1 MKARGFTLIELITVM
16 VLIGIL
22 AVAALPRFF
31 DQNVFEARGFLDETK
46 SLLRYAQKA
55 AVAQRRTVCVAL
67 NANGVVLT
75 IASAPGVNACNTALA
90 LPNSKPRGGVLLAAK
105 AAGVPIAAFQF
116 RSLGDTNQADDVIVT
131 IANAT
136 GKIIVDHTT
145 GYVY

>member
-31 DQNVFEARGFLDETK
+31 DRNVFDARGFFDETK
-46 SLLRYAQKA
+46 ALLRYAQKV

-67 NANGVVLT
+67 GGSGVGLSIAGAANANVCDTVLE
-75 IASAPGVNACNTALA
+75 
-90 LPNSKPRGGVLLAAK
+90 LPNVPRSGTGLTPSVAT
-105 AAGVPIAAFQF
+105 FQF
-116 RSLGDTNQADDVIVT
+116 NSLGGTNQAGNVT
-131 IANAT
+131 ITIAGA
-136 GKIIVDHTT
+136 GGAIAVDATT